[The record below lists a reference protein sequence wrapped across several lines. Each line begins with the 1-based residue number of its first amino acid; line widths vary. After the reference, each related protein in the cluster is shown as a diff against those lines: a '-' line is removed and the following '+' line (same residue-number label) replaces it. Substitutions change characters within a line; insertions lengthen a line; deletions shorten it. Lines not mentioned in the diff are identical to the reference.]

1 MDPNRHHPVTATRRR
16 KLAMTLAAALA
27 GGSLLSTCETRLK
40 DAVVGGTKNY
50 FFSLLSPTS
59 IVDLFSA
66 DDTDD
71 AEE

>member
-1 MDPNRHHPVTATRRR
+1 
-16 KLAMTLAAALA
+16 MTLAAALA